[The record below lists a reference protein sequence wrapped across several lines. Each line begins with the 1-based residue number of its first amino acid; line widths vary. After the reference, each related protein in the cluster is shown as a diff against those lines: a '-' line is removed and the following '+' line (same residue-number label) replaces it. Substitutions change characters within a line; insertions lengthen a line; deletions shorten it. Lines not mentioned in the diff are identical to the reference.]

1 MLMST
6 AQTQANLVDLYKEKA
21 TATACQ
27 IAEFSTFEEAIPH
40 LISLMDKKA
49 PCELLYEEDVE
60 KGPKGPNGC
69 PTRVQKV
76 IAAPQIGEYYEPL
89 KKAFEEKGYKVIDKG
104 LRQYL
109 AGIDMGIA
117 LAEKGIAQSGSC
129 MVNTNNEDTRLATMI
144 CEFSVLVLK
153 KSQIMPTVLSM
164 ADVLRSEMSASPTN
178 YITFISGPSRTADI
192 ERVGAV
198 GVHGPLEMHIV
209 LLEG

>member
-1 MLMST
+1 MST
-6 AQTQANLVDLYKEKA
+6 EQNQASLVEVYKEKA
-21 TATACQ
+21 IATACQ
-27 IAEFSTFEEAIPH
+27 IAEFNSFEEAVPH
-40 LISLMDKKA
+40 LLSLMENKA

-60 KGPKGPNGC
+60 KGPNGPNGC

-76 IAAPQIGEYYEPL
+76 IAAPEIGEYYEPL
-89 KKAFEEKGYKVIDKG
+89 KKAFEEKGYKVIDSD
-104 LRQYL
+104 LRHYV

-117 LAEKGIAQSGSC
+117 LAKKGIAQSGTC
-129 MVNTNNEDTRLATMI
+129 MVNTNKEDTRLATMI

-164 ADVLRSEMSASPTN
+164 ADELRAEMNQNPTN

>member
-1 MLMST
+1 MPT
-6 AQTQANLVDLYKEKA
+6 AENQASLVEVYKEKA

-27 IAEFSTFEEAIPH
+27 VAEFSSFEEAIPH
-40 LISLMDKKA
+40 LLSIMDKKA

-60 KGPKGPNGC
+60 KGPNGPNGC
-69 PTRVQKV
+69 PTRVQKI
-76 IAAPQIGEYYEPL
+76 IAAPEIGEYYEPL
-89 KKAFEEKGYKVIDKG
+89 KKAFEEKGYKVIDSN
-104 LRQYL
+104 LRQYV
-109 AGIDMGIA
+109 AGIDMGVA
-117 LAEKGIAQSGSC
+117 FAKKGIAQSGTC
-129 MVNTNNEDTRLATMI
+129 MINAHNEDTRLATMV
-144 CEFSVLVLK
+144 CEFCVLVLK

-164 ADVLRSEMSASPTN
+164 ADEIRNEMSGNPTN